1 MKVHVQ
7 VEGLGRFERLMLA
20 NAAKLPVY
28 VDRTNKQ
35 VARLVKVRIQKKM
48 YMEMVEPRSNRTG
61 RLERSVTI
69 KDDPEYDL
77 AQELSIGDLMQGVE
91 YAGWWEFGG
100 DNQSP
105 TGQRYRDWYP
115 QGRTVFPSVYELKP
129 KIDAMYLAV
138 AVKLAKS
145 KTYGGA

>member
-1 MKVHVQ
+1 MNVKIDVV
-7 VEGLGRFERLMLA
+7 GLQRFERLMIA

-35 VARLVKVRIQKKM
+35 VAQMVKRRVLQKM
-48 YMEMVEPRSNRTG
+48 YMHMVAPKSDRTG
-61 RLERSVTI
+61 RLERSVAT
-69 KDDPEYDL
+69 KDDPEFDL
-77 AQELSIGDLMQGVE
+77 ATQLVLGDLMQGVE

-100 DNQSP
+100 DNKSP
-105 TGQRYRDWYP
+105 IGQRYRDWYP
-115 QGRTVFPSVYELKP
+115 QGRTVFPSVYELQP

-145 KTYGGA
+145 KTYGGV